1 MYTRRNDT
9 MKNFFKLLQ
18 YVKPYKKWAILAP
31 LLIFLEVIMDLL
43 LPSIMKD
50 VVNIGI
56 GERNTSYII
65 QSLVIMIALTILGM
79 IGGIGSVYYS
89 AKVSGYAG
97 SDLRKNLFSKITNLS
112 FFNLDKLKTGH
123 LITILTN
130 DVTLIASTIMMCLRF
145 VFRVPI
151 IMIGSFI
158 MAILISPKLSMILIF
173 LIPIILIV
181 TTIIM
186 KKAFPYFGW
195 MQESIDNVNGV
206 VRENL
211 NGIRVVKAF
220 VREKYEVEKFNK
232 VNQHLM
238 DISVKGTRI
247 IMVAMPMMM
256 LIVNL
261 ATIGIL
267 WLGDFEI
274 QNGNLA
280 VGDIM
285 AFIEYLT
292 NILTSLLM
300 ASVVIVLLS
309 RSEAS
314 AVRIHEV
321 LELEDDIQ
329 NVPSALSIE
338 DMKGKVEFKNVYFS
352 YNSGSGDAVLKN
364 ITFVANP
371 GETIGIIGG
380 TGSGK
385 STLVNLLPRFYDVVS
400 GKILIDDVN
409 IKDYNLEYLRSKVS
423 IALQKPFLFSN
434 TIRYNISYGNPNAT
448 EEEMIQY
455 LKAACAYD
463 FVMEKEKGLEYHLEQ
478 RGVNLSGGQKQ
489 RLSLARAL
497 IHNPKILI
505 LDDTLSA
512 VDMKTDRE
520 IRENLKPILKDKTTF
535 IIASKIA
542 SILHAD
548 KILVLDDGE
557 IVGIGTHEEL
567 LAQNEVYQEIY
578 HSQIEKEEK

>member
-1 MYTRRNDT
+1 
-9 MKNFFKLLQ
+9 MKNFFNLLR

-43 LPSIMKD
+43 LPSIMAN

-56 GERNTSYII
+56 GEKNVSYIVMN
-65 QSLVIMIALTILGM
+65 LVIMIVLTILGM

-89 AKVSGYAG
+89 SKVSGYSG
-97 SDLRKNLFSKITNLS
+97 SDLRKDLYSKITNLS
-112 FFNLDKLKTGH
+112 FFNLDKQKTGH
-123 LITILTN
+123 LITVLTN
-130 DVTLIASTIMMCLRF
+130 DITLIASTIMMCLRF

-158 MAILISPKLSMILIF
+158 MAIMISPKLSLILIV
-173 LIPIILIV
+173 LIPIIVIAAIV
-181 TTIIM
+181 IM

-195 MQESIDNVNGV
+195 MQESIDNVNSV

-211 NGIRVVKAF
+211 SGIRVVKAF
-220 VREKYEVEKFNK
+220 VQEDYEIQKFQKANK
-232 VNQHLM
+232 HLM
-238 DISVKGTRI
+238 DITVKGTRI
-247 IMVAMPMMM
+247 IMLVMPFMM
-256 LIVNL
+256 LVVNF
-261 ATIGIL
+261 ATIAVL
-267 WLGDFEI
+267 WLGGMEI
-274 QNGNLA
+274 EVGALKI
-280 VGDIM
+280 GDIM

-300 ASVVIVLLS
+300 ASMVVVLLS

-314 AVRIHEV
+314 AVRVKEI

-329 NVPSALSIE
+329 DSPNAITIE
-338 DMKGKVEFKNVYFS
+338 DLKGKVEFKNVYFS
-352 YNSGSGDAVLKN
+352 YNSGTGDAVLKN
-364 ITFVANP
+364 ISFIANP

-385 STLVNLLPRFYDVVS
+385 STLVQLLPRFYDVV
-400 GKILIDDVN
+400 GGEILIDDMN
-409 IKDYNLEYLRSKVS
+409 IKDYNLKYLRNKVS

-434 TIRYNISYGNPNAT
+434 TIRYNLSYGNPNAS
-448 EEEMIQY
+448 EEDIIKY
-455 LKAACAYD
+455 LKVAAAYD
-463 FVMEKEKGLEYHLEQ
+463 FVIEKEKGLDTKLEQ

-512 VDMKTDRE
+512 VDMKTDKE
-520 IRENLKPILKDKTTF
+520 IRQNLKPILKDKTTF

-542 SILHAD
+542 TIIHAD

-557 IVGIGTHEEL
+557 MSGIGTHEEL
-567 LAQNEVYQEIY
+567 LKNNTIYQELY
-578 HSQIEKEEK
+578 YSQLKKEDK